1 MRFLVC
7 ADYTE
12 AEYRRFYRTGLRQN
26 YVGVRR
32 MLVSVWVIALLLFVL
47 TLVSALRNPDP
58 MRMPVNLMFMLVML
72 VYPIWMTNSTRKR
85 TWLSY
90 ESSVGHPRLTFEED
104 GIRRDSGERFRYEDV
119 TGLFHSGDAW
129 YLTLKNS
136 RGFIFTQRGFIEGD
150 PGAFGA
156 FVAEKTGLAMKE
168 IK

>member
-12 AEYRRFYRTGLRQN
+12 AEYRRFYRTGLKQN
-26 YVGVRR
+26 YVGVQR
-32 MLVSVWVIALLLFVL
+32 MLLSVWAIALLLFVL

-85 TWLSY
+85 TWLSC

-104 GIRRDSGERFRYEDV
+104 SIRRDSGERFRYEDV

-129 YLTLKNS
+129 FVTLDNS
-136 RGFIFTQRGFIEGD
+136 RGYIFTQRGFVEGD
-150 PGAFGA
+150 SAAFGA
-156 FVAEKTGLAMKE
+156 FLEEKTGLEMKE

>member
-12 AEYRRFYRTGLRQN
+12 AEYRRFYRTGLKQN
-26 YVGVRR
+26 YVGVQR
-32 MLVSVWVIALLLFVL
+32 MLLSVWAIALLLFVL

-85 TWLSY
+85 T
-90 ESSVGHPRLTFEED
+90 
-104 GIRRDSGERFRYEDV
+104 RYEDV

-129 YLTLKNS
+129 FVTLDNS
-136 RGFIFTQRGFIEGD
+136 RGYIFTQRGFVEGD
-150 PGAFGA
+150 SAAFGA
-156 FVAEKTGLAMKE
+156 FLEEKTGLEMKE

>member
-12 AEYRRFYRTGLRQN
+12 TEYRRFYRTGLKQN

-32 MLVSVWVIALLLFVL
+32 MLLSVWIVALLLFVL
-47 TLVSALRNPDP
+47 TLVSALKNPDP

-90 ESSVGHPRLTFEED
+90 ESSVGHPRLAFEEE
-104 GIRRDSGERFRYEDV
+104 GIRRDSGERFAYEDV

-129 YLTLKNS
+129 FVTLKNS
-136 RGFIFTQRGFIEGD
+136 RGYIFTERGFIEGD
-150 PGAFGA
+150 PAAFGA
-156 FVAEKTGLAMKE
+156 WIADKTGLDMKE

>member
-1 MRFLVC
+1 MHFLVC

-12 AEYRRFYRTGLRQN
+12 AEYRRFYRTGLKQN

-32 MLVSVWVIALLLFVL
+32 MLLSVWIVALLLFVL
-47 TLVSALRNPDP
+47 TLVSALKNPDP
-58 MRMPVNLMFMLVML
+58 MRMPVNLMFMLVMR

-90 ESSVGHPRLTFEED
+90 ESSVGHPRLAFEEE
-104 GIRRDSGERFRYEDV
+104 GIRRDSGERFAYEDV

-129 YLTLKNS
+129 FVTLKNS
-136 RGFIFTQRGFIEGD
+136 RGYIFTERGFIESD
-150 PGAFGA
+150 PAAFGA
-156 FVAEKTGLAMKE
+156 WIADKTGLDMNE